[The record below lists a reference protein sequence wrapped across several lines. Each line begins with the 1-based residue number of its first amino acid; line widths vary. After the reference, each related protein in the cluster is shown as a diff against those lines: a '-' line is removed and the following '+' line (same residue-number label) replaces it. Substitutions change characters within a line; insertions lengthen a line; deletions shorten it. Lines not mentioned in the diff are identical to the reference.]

1 MASGSCGRPGC
12 PTSGERGRRASERL
26 RGLAGELERH
36 LAEGIIPFW
45 EGLRDRERGGYY
57 GLRDRDLR
65 LHRDAVKG
73 CILNS
78 RILWF
83 FSRAFLYFKEERL
96 LEDAAHAYRFLRERF
111 LDPEYGGVYWSV
123 DCDGRAEDD
132 GKHTYSHAFAVY
144 GLSAYYEASGDR
156 EALALAEAL
165 AALMEERCRDG
176 YGYLEAFD
184 REWKPVGNEKLSENG
199 VLAERT
205 MNTLR
210 HVMEA
215 YTELYRVG
223 RNPKVRGALEW
234 ILSLLEE
241 RVYNREEG
249 RLEVFFDREWRS
261 LLDLSSYGHDIEA
274 AWLTDRTLSVLGEE
288 GLAERLSPVTRN
300 LTEQVYRRAYREHS
314 LLNEKEGERVDTDR
328 IWWVQAEAM
337 VGFYNG
343 FERQERRTDYL
354 EAVLSIWEYVK
365 GHILDP
371 REGSEWFWGADETG
385 KPLEKPMADPWK
397 CPYHNGR
404 MCLELLGR
412 IKKS

>member
-83 FSRAFLYFKEERL
+83 FSRAFLYFQEERL

-176 YGYLEAFD
+176 YGYLEAI
-184 REWKPVGNEKLSENG
+184 R
-199 VLAERT
+199 
-205 MNTLR
+205 
-210 HVMEA
+210 
-215 YTELYRVG
+215 
-223 RNPKVRGALEW
+223 
-234 ILSLLEE
+234 
-241 RVYNREEG
+241 
-249 RLEVFFDREWRS
+249 EVF
-261 LLDLSSYGHDIEA
+261 A
-274 AWLTDRTLSVLGEE
+274 A
-288 GLAERLSPVTRN
+288 P
-300 LTEQVYRRAYREHS
+300 
-314 LLNEKEGERVDTDR
+314 
-328 IWWVQAEAM
+328 
-337 VGFYNG
+337 
-343 FERQERRTDYL
+343 
-354 EAVLSIWEYVK
+354 
-365 GHILDP
+365 
-371 REGSEWFWGADETG
+371 EGS
-385 KPLEKPMADPWK
+385 L
-397 CPYHNGR
+397 
-404 MCLELLGR
+404 
-412 IKKS
+412 